1 MKLVK
6 YVNFIRESR
15 EDIDSICKKYG
26 IENYTI
32 NEDGTVDVDGDVS
45 IRGKIVKDRFVNID
59 LTKLPLRF
67 GKVSGKMDISFTNL
81 TSLSGAPR
89 EVGGNFSCYNNRLT
103 SLEGSPISVGGD
115 FSCSNNKLTS
125 LKGSPISVGGD
136 FYCNYNELKT
146 LEGISQEIRGR
157 LIDCGHNSLRN
168 VRGIKSGWKGEFVLY
183 GNPVYEIF
191 DLFKYDEVEY
201 DEVVE
206 LLNEYDVI
214 KEEGVNI
221 QSLEQ
226 VFIDM
231 DMEFSFFKNYKTI
244 L

>member
-1 MKLVK
+1 MKLFR
-6 YVNFIRESR
+6 YQNFIKESK
-15 EDIDSICKKYG
+15 EDIHSICKKYG

-32 NEDGTVDVDGDVS
+32 NDDGSIDVDDN
-45 IRGKIVKDRFVNID
+45 VNLYD
-59 LTKLPLRF
+59 KGLTELPLIF
-67 GKVSGKMDISFTNL
+67 GKVSGYFDYS
-81 TSLSGAPR
+81 
-89 EVGGNFSCYNNRLT
+89 NNELT
-103 SLEGSPISVGGD
+103 SLEGSPNKVGS
-115 FSCSNNKLTS
+115 FFCSNNELTS
-125 LKGSPISVGGD
+125 
-136 FYCNYNELKT
+136 
-146 LEGISQEIRGR
+146 LEGISKYISKGIYCEDNKLRDVKGIRDGW
-157 LIDCGHNSLRN
+157 
-168 VRGIKSGWKGEFVLY
+168 RGKFDVE

-191 DLFKYDEVEY
+191 ELFPFNVW

-221 QSLEQ
+221 QALEQ